1 MHEYETK
8 PIKKRSIVRS
18 ESEAFENNCAELLV
32 KALYNDAK
40 GVSISSSY
48 RNWEKYHVSIPG
60 SDSTPD
66 FLAVVKNSLSP
77 PVFASCL
84 VPTLSG
90 EPPILEYPE
99 LSSPPP
105 SPPISTVSSKE
116 STDPEIVHV
125 IFAFTLD
132 QKLWKSKMDQLER
145 YVRIILGRNASAHCL
160 AGVGFPT
167 TKRWKSIKAT
177 LEETKGGE
185 YPNLWRLHTAGK
197 LLYLVCDRNFVT
209 ATYSDISSQSGSI
222 DELQNLII
230 GFMRAMVDPEEG
242 K

>member
-8 PIKKRSIVRS
+8 PIKKKSIVRN
-18 ESEAFENNCAELLV
+18 ESEAFENNCADLLV
-32 KALYNDAK
+32 KALYNDSK
-40 GVSISSSY
+40 GVLIPSSY
-48 RNWEKYHVSIPG
+48 RNRDKYHVSISG

-77 PVFASCL
+77 IFASCL
-84 VPTLSG
+84 ASTLSG
-90 EPPILEYPE
+90 VSPTLEIPE

-105 SPPISTVSSKE
+105 SPPSSTVSSKE
-116 STDPEIVHV
+116 STDPEMIHV
-125 IFAFTLD
+125 IFEFTLD
-132 QKLWKSKMDQLER
+132 QKLWKSKMEQLEG
-145 YVRIILGRNASAHCL
+145 YVRIILDSNASAHCL

-167 TKRWKSIKAT
+167 TRRFKSIKGT
-177 LEETKGGE
+177 LEKSKGKE

-222 DELQNLII
+222 DKLQNLIL
-230 GFMRAMVDPEEG
+230 GFMRAMVDPEED